1 MFQLNSLDSVR
12 DAIPRDAMISLIW
25 VIYYEILNLMSSSWR
40 FVTLSR
46 ARVRWKPRMYARA
59 SARYNENAESGGTI
73 EDRERKQKR
82 KGQAV
87 ETRRHTAFSKCAG
100 DWPEERQ

>member
-1 MFQLNSLDSVR
+1 
-12 DAIPRDAMISLIW
+12 
-25 VIYYEILNLMSSSWR
+25 
-40 FVTLSR
+40 
-46 ARVRWKPRMYARA
+46 MYARA